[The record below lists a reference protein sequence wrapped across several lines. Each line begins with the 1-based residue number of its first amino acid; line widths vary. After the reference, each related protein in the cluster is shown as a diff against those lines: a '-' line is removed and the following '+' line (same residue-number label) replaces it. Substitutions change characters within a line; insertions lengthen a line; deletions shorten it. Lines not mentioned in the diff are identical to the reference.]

1 MEEAGGQ
8 ATRML
13 PLWVQWLFAGGGLV
27 LLVAVFLA
35 LWVRLGKMDK
45 RLARIESRLD
55 NPAGTEQEPP
65 PQ

>member
-1 MEEAGGQ
+1 
-8 ATRML
+8 ML
-13 PLWVQWLFAGGGLV
+13 PIWVQRLFATGGLV

-35 LWVRLGKMDK
+35 LWVRLGKMDN

-55 NPAGTEQEPP
+55 NPAGTDQDPP